1 MFRIQPK
8 LKPSRWEAVILTI
21 FILSII
27 GVSIIVYDSAPHIP
41 VIVSILLLILYGMLK
56 GLSFKELQDGMVEGA
71 QAAISAIFLFFFIGI
86 LISSWLISGTIPT
99 LMDIGLRLVIPHFY
113 YAVVFIITAI
123 TGLCIGSSLTTTAT
137 IGATFIGISSALGLS
152 LPITAG
158 AIVSGA
164 FFGDKMSPLSDTT
177 NLAASIADVD
187 LFEHIKDMGWTTIPA
202 FIITM
207 LLFALLS
214 PAEVQTNIGQIEEFR
229 YALKETGLI
238 NWYSIVPL
246 IMLIFL
252 SLKKVPAIIALAVSS
267 VSAIGLSFFHMKGQ
281 TIGSLFN
288 VLYGGYVSQTGNQE
302 IDALLTRG
310 GIESMMFTVSLILL
324 ALSMGGLLFKLGI
337 IPRLLSQIE
346 SKLNSTGSV
355 ITAAAVTGIMINFLT
370 GEQYLS
376 IILTGETYKSQF
388 LKMGLSDRNLSRVL
402 EDAGTVVNPLV
413 PWGVCGTF
421 ISNVLGVST
430 IQYAPFAFFCL
441 LCPLLSVLYGWTGW
455 TIITEPKKSIKSAQ

>member
-1 MFRIQPK
+1 MFRIQPN
-8 LKPSRWEAVILTI
+8 LKPSRWEAIILTVL
-21 FILSII
+21 ILSII
-27 GVSIIVYDSAPHIP
+27 GIAIIGFDSAPHVPI
-41 VIVSILLLILYGMLK
+41 IVSILVLILYGMIK

-113 YAVVFIITAI
+113 YAIIFIITSI
-123 TGLCIGSSLTTTAT
+123 TGLCIGSSLTTVAT

-177 NLAASIADVD
+177 NLAASIAEVD

-202 FIITM
+202 FIITA

-214 PAEVQTNIGQIEEFR
+214 PAGAQTDVQQLGEFR
-229 YALKETGLI
+229 HALRDTGLI
-238 NWYSIVPL
+238 HWYSILPL
-246 IMLIFL
+246 LILVFL
-252 SLKKVPAIIALAVSS
+252 SIKKAPAIIALAISS
-267 VSAIGLSFFHMKGQ
+267 ISAIGLSFVHMKDQ
-281 TIGSLFN
+281 TISSLLN
-288 VLYGGYVSQTGNQE
+288 ILHSGYVSQTGNQE

-337 IPRLLSQIE
+337 IPRLLAQIE

-355 ITAAAVTGIMINFLT
+355 ITAAAITGILVNLLT

-388 LKMGLSDRNLSRVL
+388 SKAGLSNRNLSRVL
-402 EDAGTVVNPLV
+402 EDAGTVVNPLI

-421 ISNVLGVST
+421 ITNVLGVPT

-441 LCPLLSVLYGWTGW
+441 LCPLLTVLYAWTGW
-455 TIITEPKKSIKSAQ
+455 TIIVEPERA

>member
-1 MFRIQPK
+1 MFRIQPN
-8 LKPSRWEAVILTI
+8 LKPSRWEAIILTVL
-21 FILSII
+21 ILAII
-27 GVSIIVYDSAPHIP
+27 GTAIIGFDSAPHVPI
-41 VIVSILLLILYGMLK
+41 IVSILVLILYGMIK

-86 LISSWLISGTIPT
+86 LISSWIISGTIPT

-113 YAVVFIITAI
+113 YAIIFIITSI
-123 TGLCIGSSLTTTAT
+123 TGLCIGSSLTTVAT
-137 IGATFIGISSALGLS
+137 IGATFVGISSALGLS

-177 NLAASIADVD
+177 NLAASIAEVD

-214 PAEVQTNIGQIEEFR
+214 PAGAQTDVQQLGEFR
-229 YALKETGLI
+229 HALRDTGLI
-238 NWYSIVPL
+238 HWYSILPL
-246 IMLIFL
+246 LLLVFL
-252 SLKKVPAIIALAVSS
+252 SIKKAPAIITLAISS
-267 VSAIGLSFFHMKGQ
+267 ISAIGLSFVHVKDQ
-281 TIGSLFN
+281 TISALLG
-288 VLYGGYVSQTGNQE
+288 VLHSGYVSQTGNPD

-337 IPRLLSQIE
+337 IPRLLAQIE

-355 ITAAAVTGIMINFLT
+355 ITAAAITGILVNLLT

-388 LKMGLSDRNLSRVL
+388 SKAGISNRNLSRAL
-402 EDAGTVVNPLV
+402 EDAGTVVNPLI

-421 ISNVLGVST
+421 ITNVLGVPT

-441 LCPLLSVLYGWTGW
+441 LCPLLTVLYAWTGW
-455 TIITEPKKSIKSAQ
+455 TIMVEPENA

>member
-310 GIESMMFTVSLILL
+310 DIESMMFTVSLILL

-337 IPRLLSQIE
+337 IPRHS
-346 SKLNSTGSV
+346 
-355 ITAAAVTGIMINFLT
+355 
-370 GEQYLS
+370 
-376 IILTGETYKSQF
+376 
-388 LKMGLSDRNLSRVL
+388 LK
-402 EDAGTVVNPLV
+402 
-413 PWGVCGTF
+413 
-421 ISNVLGVST
+421 
-430 IQYAPFAFFCL
+430 
-441 LCPLLSVLYGWTGW
+441 
-455 TIITEPKKSIKSAQ
+455 